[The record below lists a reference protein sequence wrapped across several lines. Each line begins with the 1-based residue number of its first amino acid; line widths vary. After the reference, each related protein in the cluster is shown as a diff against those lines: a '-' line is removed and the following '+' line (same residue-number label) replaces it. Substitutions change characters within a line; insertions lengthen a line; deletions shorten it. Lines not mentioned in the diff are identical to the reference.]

1 MNIVELKS
9 ILKNSGIVGAGG
21 AGFPCYAKLS
31 DKADTILLNCA
42 ECEPLLK
49 LHRQV
54 MQVYALEI
62 LTALDTV
69 RKTVG
74 AKKAIVAIKP
84 SYKKAVDAV
93 KALLPDFKNV
103 EIGFLPEVYPA
114 GDEVVTIYETT
125 GRVVP
130 AGKLPI
136 EVGVTVFNVE
146 TILNAYYA
154 IKNGMGVTHKYIT
167 VTGAVK
173 NPITVKVPLGIT
185 VKEVIKLAG
194 GATIKEYALI
204 NGGPMTGGIVTEADV
219 VTKTTNA
226 ILVLPPDQYI
236 IKKRQNNPA
245 ISLKRAMSACCQCK
259 MCTDLCPRN
268 LLGHPIEPHKL
279 MRNLSSG
286 VVKDNEP
293 YLGTFF
299 CSGCGL
305 CEMYSCFQGL
315 NPRTLIGIVKGS
327 LKNGGIPVPQAPEA
341 PVKEERNGRYILKS
355 RLTARLG
362 LTEYN
367 HSAPLD
373 ESEYKPKKVKLLL
386 SQHIGKPA
394 AAVVKMGDTVKAG
407 DVIAAADEN
416 ALGVN
421 IHASING
428 IVTDVTEKYIVIT
441 AN

>member
-1 MNIVELKS
+1 MNINDLKL
-9 ILKNSGIVGAGG
+9 ILKNSGVVGAGG

-31 DKADTILLNCA
+31 DKADTVLLNCA

-54 MQVYALEI
+54 MQVYAFEI

-69 RKTVG
+69 RETVG

-93 KALLPDFKNV
+93 KALLPEFKKV
-103 EIGFLPEVYPA
+103 EIGLLPEVYPA

-154 IKNGMGVTHKYIT
+154 IKNGTGVTHKYIT

-173 NPITVKVPLGIT
+173 NPVTLKVPLGIT

-204 NGGPMTGGIVTEADV
+204 NGGPMTGSIVSESDV
-219 VTKTTNA
+219 ITKTSNA
-226 ILVLPPDQYI
+226 ILVLPPEQYI
-236 IKKRQNNPA
+236 IKKRQNNPS

-286 VVKDNEP
+286 TTKDIEP

-327 LKNGGIPVPQAPEA
+327 LRKGGIPVPEAPEA

-362 LTEYN
+362 LAEYN

-373 ESEYKPKKVKLLL
+373 ESEYNPKRVKLLL
-386 SQHIGKPA
+386 SQHIGKA
-394 AAVVKMGDTVKAG
+394 AEPTVKVGDTVKAG
-407 DVIAAADEN
+407 DLIAAADEN

-421 IHASING
+421 IHSSING
-428 IVTDVTEKYIVIT
+428 IITEVTDKFVVVT